1 MSWQRNPAGDF
12 RSTNFE
18 KPYFTACMV
27 AYVAGLATTMGVM
40 HFFNAAQPAL
50 LYLSPACIISSL
62 ITAAVR
68 GEIKDLFAYTTEE
81 EEEEKKKKKDLI
93 EEKEI
98 TINEKRTTVTE
109 SIETE
114 TETIELEQIDG
125 DDEEEDEEEAETTG
139 RSKGSQAKKRRN
151 KKK

>member
-1 MSWQRNPAGDF
+1 
-12 RSTNFE
+12 
-18 KPYFTACMV
+18 MV
-27 AYVAGLATTMGVM
+27 AYIAGLATTMGVM

-50 LYLSPACIISSL
+50 LYLSPACILSSL

-81 EEEEKKKKKDLI
+81 EEEEKKKKKDLV

-98 TINEKRTTVTE
+98 TIDEKRTIVTE
-109 SIETE
+109 SIE

-125 DDEEEDEEEAETTG
+125 GDEEEDEEEAETTG